1 MSGGE
6 LEPRGGGE
14 VARENERASD
24 ADRNRAVELLR
35 QAVGDGLLSLDEF
48 SNRVD
53 VVLAAETWGQVESV
67 LAEFPGLSLMAP
79 EAPFPDPPA
88 LVLRTTSG
96 SVKQEGEW
104 AVPQRILAQ
113 CGSGRV
119 RIDFTHALCRHKE
132 ILLEVVCTG
141 SGQVHLTV
149 PRGWMIRI
157 EELSTTSGRVVDK
170 AADPHVPGS
179 PLIRVSGELASG
191 RLKVK
196 HPRDA

>member
-1 MSGGE
+1 M
-6 LEPRGGGE
+6 
-14 VARENERASD
+14 ARENQRASD
-24 ADRNRAVELLR
+24 ADRNQAVELLR
-35 QAVGDGLLSLDEF
+35 QAIGDGLLGLEEF
-48 SNRVD
+48 SDRVD

-67 LAEFPGLSLMAP
+67 LADFPGLSLLPP
-79 EAPFPDPPA
+79 EPPFPEPPA
-88 LVLRTTSG
+88 LLLRTTNG

-104 AVPQRILAQ
+104 LVPRQILAQ

-119 RIDFTHALCRHKE
+119 RIDFTHAVCRHRE
-132 ILLEVVCTG
+132 ILLKVVCTG
-141 SGQVHLTV
+141 SGQVYLTL

-157 EELSTTSGRVVDK
+157 EELSTTSGKVIDK
-170 AADPHVPGS
+170 ATDPYVPGS